1 LLGLGNSLHKN
12 YQKYGADYREES
24 KSFGLRW
31 HSNSSVQESALDMS
45 INAIDVTNNQQF
57 QEIMRIHS
65 NVDKERSVPR
75 FFCFLEDENPEV
87 FG

>member
-1 LLGLGNSLHKN
+1 
-12 YQKYGADYREES
+12 
-24 KSFGLRW
+24 
-31 HSNSSVQESALDMS
+31 MS